1 MNMIS
6 GDQDFGW
13 ADHSVLAAINADSP
27 IPFFQSAQEA
37 WVEDIVLS
45 IFFSKA
51 LDDEEYRLFMDV
63 FNEWILSGQRGTF
76 GNRTFRGI
84 FVQLPEPQVYRVS
97 VAVGRRIDIV
107 GALLTLARS
116 LSDTPAIEVTRI
128 VVGDDSSYFGDYARK
143 TWQLLHNE
151 CLLVRG
157 STQVNFPVI
166 SSQIPTL
173 SLSAGVWDNSPQ
185 NV

>member
-128 VVGDDSSYFGDYARK
+128 VVGDDLECPPFSGQWRK
-143 TWQLLHNE
+143 STPPR
-151 CLLVRG
+151 LVLEPPR
-157 STQVNFPVI
+157 TQRAVDTPGLNAIVLYCRP
-166 SSQIPTL
+166 
-173 SLSAGVWDNSPQ
+173 PQ
-185 NV
+185 